1 MSWGTCYSGNNNI
14 HFNSP
19 PLMSDGRL
27 YKEEKLNDEKII
39 NNFNITNS
47 YDYRRLLQSNANM
60 IIDKN
65 QLNYSGN
72 HKYEN
77 TNYVFGDYL
86 AKDSPYGYSN
96 SNLKN
101 LYLSRTLM
109 DNQLNMPRF
118 KITNI
123 SK

>member
-19 PLMSDGRL
+19 PLMNDGRL
-27 YKEEKLNDEKII
+27 YQEEKLNDEKII

-47 YDYRRLLQSNANM
+47 YDYRKLLQSNADM
-60 IIDKN
+60 IIKQN

-72 HKYEN
+72 HTYEN
-77 TNYVFGDYL
+77 TNYIFGDYL
-86 AKDSPYGYSN
+86 AKDSPHGYSN
-96 SNLKN
+96 SDLKN
-101 LYLSRTLM
+101 VYLSRTLM
-109 DNQLNMPRF
+109 NNQLNMPRL

>member
-14 HFNSP
+14 YFNSP
-19 PLMSDGRL
+19 PLMNDGRL
-27 YKEEKLNDEKII
+27 YQEEKLNDEKII

-47 YDYRRLLQSNANM
+47 YDYRKLLQSNADM
-60 IIDKN
+60 IIKQN

-77 TNYVFGDYL
+77 TNYIFGDYL
-86 AKDSPYGYSN
+86 VKDSPHGYSN
-96 SNLKN
+96 SDLKN
-101 LYLSRTLM
+101 VYLSRTLM
-109 DNQLNMPRF
+109 NNQLNMPRL